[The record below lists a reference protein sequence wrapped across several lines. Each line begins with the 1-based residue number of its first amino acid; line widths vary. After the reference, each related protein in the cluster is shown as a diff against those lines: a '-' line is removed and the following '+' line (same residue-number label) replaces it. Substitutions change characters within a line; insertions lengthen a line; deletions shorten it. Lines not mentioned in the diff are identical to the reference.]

1 MDQSTLNEKLGNL
14 ALGSIRYLNTV
25 DSTNDLAARWAREGA
40 PNLSLVVSDE
50 QTAGRGR
57 KNRRWY
63 TPRGTALAFSL
74 IIQDNSLQDLTPN
87 SRLSRL
93 TALGTLALCDALRY
107 TYPEMLQPQIKW
119 PNDVLVAGHKLAG
132 VLCEAFWQGE
142 KLQTVILGIGVNIKP
157 GSVPPADVLDYPA
170 TCLEAEVNEQ
180 VDRWDFLQTALVKLL
195 YWKDFLPSAAF
206 IRAWENRLAY
216 RGEWVQVI
224 YDDGLS
230 LEGQVTGLSPDGSL
244 KLLTHSGDRVDV
256 QTGEISIRP
265 FKSAF

>member
-1 MDQSTLNEKLGNL
+1 MDQSTLNEKLGIL

-25 DSTNDLAARWAREGA
+25 DSTNDLAAGWAMEGA

-63 TPRGTALAFSL
+63 TPPGTALAFSL
-74 IIQDNSLQDLTPN
+74 IIQDKTLQNLAPN

-93 TALGTLALCDALRY
+93 TALGALALCDALRY
-107 TYPEMLQPQIKW
+107 TYPEKLQPQIKW

-142 KLQTVILGIGVNIKP
+142 QLQTVVLGIGVNMKP
-157 GSVPPADVLDYPA
+157 GSVPPVDLLDYPA
-170 TCLEAEVNEQ
+170 TCLEAQVNEQ
-180 VDRWDFLQTALVKLL
+180 VDRWDFLHTVLVKLL
-195 YWKDFLPSAAF
+195 YWKDFLSSSAF
-206 IRAWENRLAY
+206 IRAWENSLAY

-224 YDDGLS
+224 NDDGSS
-230 LEGQVTGLSPDGSL
+230 LEGQVTGVSSDGSL
-244 KLLTHSGDRVDV
+244 KLMKRSGDLVDV
-256 QTGEISIRP
+256 QSGEIRIRP
-265 FKSAF
+265 LKRTS